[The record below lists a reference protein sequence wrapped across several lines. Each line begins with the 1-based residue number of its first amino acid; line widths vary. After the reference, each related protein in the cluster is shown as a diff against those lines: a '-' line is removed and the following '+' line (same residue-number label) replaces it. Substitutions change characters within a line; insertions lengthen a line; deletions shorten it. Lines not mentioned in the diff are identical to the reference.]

1 MIGHIPEELASIP
14 VLSVIDLSNNKI
26 NGPIPEN
33 FGNSSSLQ
41 LLNVSFNNIIGSI
54 PTGKSFK
61 LMGSSTFVGN
71 SELCGALLRP
81 CLGSVGIL
89 GSKGTWRLTRILL
102 LCLGSLVILLGVAFG
117 RGIKSRWKMVSFAE
131 HFMSF

>member
-33 FGNSSSLQ
+33 F
-41 LLNVSFNNIIGSI
+41 
-54 PTGKSFK
+54 GKSFK